1 VRSVVLLSG
10 GIDSTTCLALAVRES
25 TADETIAVSYAYG
38 QKHGAELDHAALV
51 TAFYGVGHRILEIPR
66 LFPASTST
74 LIQGGADN
82 PSVAYEELD
91 EGVSPAY
98 VPFRNGVFLSMAT
111 AVALEVD
118 ADFVYFGAHAEDA
131 QRWAYPDCTPEFIG
145 SIASAMFVGSY
156 MKVRLI
162 SPLQW
167 CNKADVIRMG
177 MQLGAPY
184 HLTMSC
190 YNGLEP
196 ACGLCPTCQ
205 SRRRAFEVNGVV
217 DPIPYALVPA

>member
-1 VRSVVLLSG
+1 MKAVVLLSG

-25 TADETIAVSYAYG
+25 TSHETLAVSFSYG
-38 QKHGAELDHAALV
+38 QKHSAELEHAAKV
-51 TAFYGVGHRILEIPR
+51 AAFYGVGHRILEVPR
-66 LFPASTST
+66 LFGASTST
-74 LIQGGADN
+74 LIQGGAAN
-82 PSVAYEELD
+82 PAVAYEELD

-118 ADFVYFGAHAEDA
+118 AGFVYFGAHSEDA

-145 SIASAMFVGSY
+145 SMASAMFVGSY

-167 CNKADVIRMG
+167 SSKADVIR
-177 MQLGAPY
+177 LGTLLSAPY

-190 YNGLEP
+190 YNGTEP
-196 ACGLCPTCQ
+196 ACGTCPTCR
-205 SRRRAFEVNGVV
+205 SRRNAFRANGLE
-217 DPIPYALVPA
+217 DPIDYKKD